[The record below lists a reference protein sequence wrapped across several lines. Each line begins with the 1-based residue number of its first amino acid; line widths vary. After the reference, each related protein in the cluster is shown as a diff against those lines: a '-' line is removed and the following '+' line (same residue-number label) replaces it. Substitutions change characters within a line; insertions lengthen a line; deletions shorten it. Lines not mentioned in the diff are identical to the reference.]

1 MARSKRIEEIF
12 EECLERVF
20 SGESI
25 EQSVSQYPEQATEL
39 RGLLETAVAARKATI
54 VEPSPEFRE
63 RARQQLQAVFRD
75 RTSTPVRILKPAWNF
90 QPKWAFAL
98 IAVLLILMGSSG
110 TVLAANKSM
119 PGQPLYVVKQ
129 GAEQLKLA
137 MTTSPTAKA
146 ELYTGLAERR
156 VNEIVYLA
164 NNGEAIRLEQT
175 TRELDSY
182 LIKISELSGGISE
195 QTTLTARNDGVG
207 QGTGGLEKA
216 ASTQA
221 ASTNSM
227 SVPDTTAPSTIS
239 PGTMVPAPVTA
250 TDNNESPTYSGL
262 ASIPLY
268 SNDVTA
274 TNGTMSVLKARVY
287 YQSVEFPALLKATLA
302 SVKPEARSALLNA
315 IAVSESDYQMVLQ
328 SLK

>member
-25 EQSVSQYPEQATEL
+25 EQCISQYPEQAAEL

-54 VEPSPEFRE
+54 VEPRPEFRE
-63 RARQQLQAVFRD
+63 RARLQLQAALRE
-75 RTSTPVRILKPAWNF
+75 RTSTPAKILKPSWNF
-90 QPKWAFAL
+90 QPKWAVAL
-98 IAVLLILMGSSG
+98 IAFLLVVMGGSG
-110 TVLAANKSM
+110 TVLAANNSM

-129 GAEQLKLA
+129 GAEQVKLA

-164 NNGEAIRLEQT
+164 NNGESIRLEQA

-182 LIKISELSGGISE
+182 LTKISELSGGISE
-195 QTTLTARNDGVG
+195 QTTLIARNDSAAK
-207 QGTGGLEKA
+207 GTGSLEKA
-216 ASTQA
+216 AGTQA
-221 ASTNSM
+221 ASTNSI
-227 SVPDTTAPSTIS
+227 SVSGTTASATIN
-239 PGTMVPAPVTA
+239 PGTVVPAPVTA
-250 TDNNESPTYSGL
+250 SDNSEETSYSGL

-274 TNGTMSVLKARVY
+274 TDGTMSTLKARVY

-328 SLK
+328 SLQ